1 MKKKNLVC
9 VSALCALMSFSFVS
23 CDDDNEPSLNIPNVS
38 VTNVSFTDEN
48 PEALKVSGTLNWTA
62 PSSVDNVTKYVIY
75 GSSDGTAKDM
85 KIAEVE
91 VGTHSYAITDV
102 VNIGY
107 LLVIAAN
114 AEGESSVYASV
125 RVIDFVKDS
134 SFMALYF
141 LNSGNMGN
149 NNSSLYMYDIEK
161 DEVVPDYFLAQN
173 GRGLGDTAQDM
184 IVYGDKMYIAVY
196 GESTI
201 EVTDLKA
208 KSIKQVKTEG
218 QPRYMVSVVD
228 LSTFTEIKKLDVVLN
243 PTRIQADEQ
252 GNVYVVSM
260 GNYADIPNTVQKI
273 NTETYEVT
281 SLTNCPNAT
290 EMAYED
296 GKLFLFYAQWGMSS
310 PAFLTFDTKSQSA
323 GTSFITD
330 GTSIQSP
337 YSISAVG
344 GNVYVAESDYKN
356 NGDIYCF
363 GGDGKLFKKFEAGL
377 NPMKVVL
384 AQKDNI

>member
-141 LNSGNMGN
+141 LNSGKEAEQGFKACV
-149 NNSSLYMYDIEK
+149 SLNKMVEKYGKEKIEEACGK
-161 DEVVPDYFLAQN
+161 VLLYTSTPSIRIITTVLKSAPDKQTKHTDKPDYSN
-173 GRGLGDTAQDM
+173 SYGITRG
-184 IVYGDKMYIAVY
+184 VEYY
-196 GESTI
+196 
-201 EVTDLKA
+201 
-208 KSIKQVKTEG
+208 
-218 QPRYMVSVVD
+218 
-228 LSTFTEIKKLDVVLN
+228 KK
-243 PTRIQADEQ
+243 
-252 GNVYVVSM
+252 
-260 GNYADIPNTVQKI
+260 
-273 NTETYEVT
+273 
-281 SLTNCPNAT
+281 
-290 EMAYED
+290 
-296 GKLFLFYAQWGMSS
+296 
-310 PAFLTFDTKSQSA
+310 
-323 GTSFITD
+323 
-330 GTSIQSP
+330 
-337 YSISAVG
+337 G
-344 GNVYVAESDYKN
+344 GASK
-356 NGDIYCF
+356 
-363 GGDGKLFKKFEAGL
+363 
-377 NPMKVVL
+377 
-384 AQKDNI
+384 